1 MFIKGQVW
9 WRCQGS
15 RRQEYFNGLTG
26 RCCWNE
32 WFFMV
37 FYVFVPFMVK
47 FKVLSLA
54 CMLGSPPDTCNDS
67 PSRTA
72 YAWRIDDSSEGH
84 QGLLSQIFLPLSVCV
99 CVCACVCVC
108 VCVCLG
114 DGRALVLGS
123 QKEEPL
129 YDLVW
134 LENSLWSDV
143 SGPSICTPKYLIPSQ
158 SLLSVSPWQILMICL
173 YVLFLWTG

>member
-1 MFIKGQVW
+1 
-9 WRCQGS
+9 
-15 RRQEYFNGLTG
+15 
-26 RCCWNE
+26 
-32 WFFMV
+32 MV

-108 VCVCLG
+108 LG

-134 LENSLWSDV
+134 LENSLCSDV
-143 SGPSICTPKYLIPSQ
+143 SGPSTLYPKILNSFPISIICVPMANIDDL
-158 SLLSVSPWQILMICL
+158 SLCSFPLNWLVSHKFQHGLPFSFYW
-173 YVLFLWTG
+173 